1 MVSTSPILENLY
13 EQFKSASYLP
23 SKEILTLS
31 KLAVK
36 LGKPI
41 LIEGPPG
48 TGKTSFARAMTQILG
63 TKLFRIQCYEGIT
76 AEQVIGEFNYQRQL
90 LAIEI
95 SRKGDIS
102 DIFNEEFFIARPLL
116 QVLQSEQQVVLLID
130 EVDRSDEEFEAFL
143 LEALGENQV
152 TIPELGTIKAKS
164 TPVVILTSN
173 RTRELS
179 GALRRRSLFLALDYP
194 EADRESEIIKIHVPE
209 IEEGITKKIVALLR
223 SIRRND
229 NIVQPPSISEGI
241 ELAKTL
247 LILGKEYLEKPAI
260 NEILGLLAKSSSDL
274 QELRKQMLTQA

>member
-1 MVSTSPILENLY
+1 VTALNSDSWSDK
-13 EQFKSASYLP
+13 FRSASYLP
-23 SKEILTLS
+23 SGEILTLS

-48 TGKTSFARAMTQILG
+48 TGKTSYAVAMAKILA
-63 TKLFRIQCYEGIT
+63 TKLYRIQCYEGIT

-90 LAIEI
+90 LAIEV
-95 SRKGDIS
+95 SRGGEIS
-102 DIFNEEFFIARPLL
+102 DIFTDDYFIARPLL
-116 QVLQSEQQVVLLID
+116 QVLKAESPVVLLID

-152 TIPELGTIKAKS
+152 TIPELGTIHAKS
-164 TPVVILTSN
+164 KPIVILTSN
-173 RTRELS
+173 GTRELS

-194 EADRESEIIKIHVPE
+194 SASRESEIIKIHVPE
-209 IEEGITKKIVALLR
+209 LESQLGEKIVALLR

-229 NIVQPPSISEGI
+229 KIAQPPSISEGI

-247 LILGKEYLEKPAI
+247 LLLGKDYLELPAI
-260 NEILGLLAKSSSDL
+260 EEILGLLAKSSSDL
-274 QELRKQMLTQA
+274 QELRKQLLTQA